1 MSYIYNIALNFPT
14 GLELGQLQTAI
25 INEPAITTALQGLV
39 SDTIDLT
46 ITFAAALSVPEL
58 TALNNVITN
67 YIFISQ
73 PTLDPTGASFNFCM
87 TNLIYRANN
96 TSFQTISQ
104 LAWVDSRYRRFVNPT
119 FTVNFTIYNRNL
131 EWILYDIT
139 NTTTLGTAI
148 VSISGTYSYS
158 IANPSSDA
166 VIELRIR
173 KTAGGGQ
180 SPELNSSIL
189 EYIA

>member
-1 MSYIYNIALNFPT
+1 MAYIYNIALNFPT

-25 INEPAITTALQGLV
+25 LNEPAITTALQGLV

-46 ITFAAALSVPEL
+46 ITFIGALSVPEL
-58 TALNNVITN
+58 TALNNLIIT

-73 PTLDPTGASFNFCM
+73 PMLDPTGASFNFCM
-87 TNLIYRANN
+87 TNLIYRADN

-104 LAWVDSRYRRFVNPT
+104 LAWVDSLYRRFVIPT
-119 FTVNFTIYNRNL
+119 FAVNFTVYDRNL

-139 NTTTLGTAI
+139 NATTLGTAI
-148 VSISGTYSYS
+148 VASSGTYTYS
-158 IANPSSDA
+158 IVNPISDT

-180 SPELNSSIL
+180 SPEINSSIL
-189 EYIA
+189 EYTA